1 MRENSDERPTIFDVA
16 KASGVSITTV
26 SHVFSGRRHV
36 REKTQQRVLQTAKAL
51 GYQPSG
57 TAQALAKGRT
67 NTLALQISASGED
80 LVLNPF
86 FSSLLASLSLA
97 AIDRGFSFVY
107 VPPSAAGRRF
117 VEPLLRQRRI
127 DGAVFV
133 DPHRRDPFVRAVLA
147 EDIPFVTI
155 GRILGVASESW
166 VDNDHR
172 AICEKVVS
180 HLAAAGYRRT
190 ALVTVP
196 LDVSY
201 VSDYTAAFSSV
212 LGEIA
217 PVVEAFDLSEL
228 SARDAVRVA
237 LEGEDPPDSLFCI
250 HDRLAV
256 GVLLAAAQ
264 VGLRVPEDLGVVG
277 IGDSLAPHA
286 QPPLTSVRVYPERAA
301 VVALDLLD
309 AVLHGVEPN
318 VPGIVPARLVPRRS
332 TARTV

>member
-1 MRENSDERPTIFDVA
+1 MA
-16 KASGVSITTV
+16 AAAGVSITTV
-26 SHVFSGRRHV
+26 SHVFSGKRRV
-36 REKTQQRVLQTAKAL
+36 RQETQQRVLQTAKAL
-51 GYQPSG
+51 GYQPRA
-57 TAQALAKGRT
+57 TAQALASGRT

-86 FSSLLASLSLA
+86 FTSLLASLSLA

-107 VPPSAAGRRF
+107 VPPGAAGRRF

-127 DGAVFV
+127 DGAVLV
-133 DPHRRDPFVRAVLA
+133 DPHSRDPFVRALLA

-155 GRILGVASESW
+155 GRILGVASEYW

-172 AICEKVVS
+172 AICEKVIA
-180 HLAAAGYRRT
+180 HLASAGYRRP

-196 LDVSY
+196 LEVSY
-201 VSDYTAAFSSV
+201 VVDYAAAFCSV
-212 LGEIA
+212 VGEAA
-217 PVVEAFDLSEL
+217 PIVEAVDLSEL

-256 GVLLAAAQ
+256 GVLLAATQ
-264 VGLRVPEDLGVVG
+264 LGLRVPEDLGVVG

-286 QPPLTSVRVYPERAA
+286 QPPLTSVRVFPERAA
-301 VVALDLLD
+301 EIALNLLD
-309 AVLHGVEPN
+309 AVLRGAEPE
-318 VPGIVPARLVPRRS
+318 VPGIVSARLMPRRS
-332 TARTV
+332 TARAG